1 MKAPKKRRFSSFTL
15 REALTMIGN
24 PPLQEWHFEL
34 HPIPPS
40 THYQQTMIKL
50 KSCFDLSLSE
60 SAKALWIDMILLESL
75 EHFKALK
82 TWKEATLQ
90 TDTLTG
96 VLDYLVAP
104 QGIIYQVPLLYQLLI
119 ELTRK

>member
-24 PPLQEWHFEL
+24 PSLQEWHFEL
-34 HPIPPS
+34 HSISPS

-50 KSCFDLSLSE
+50 KSCFTLSLSE
-60 SAKALWIDMILLESL
+60 SAKALWIDMILLESF
-75 EHFKALK
+75 EHFKTLK

-90 TDTLTG
+90 TDTLTRG
-96 VLDYLVAP
+96 AGLFSGTTRDNLSNS
-104 QGIIYQVPLLYQLLI
+104 LI
-119 ELTRK
+119 MCS